1 MEEKTSSQC
10 LVCVSEILYITEKKS
25 LLILINGS
33 IGKQGVGKPEG
44 ILRFIYIN
52 LQVKMA
58 LAGRRQKHRVA
69 ES

>member
-1 MEEKTSSQC
+1 MEKKVIAVFG
-10 LVCVSEILYITEKKS
+10 VCEILYITEKNTS

-52 LQVKMA
+52 L
-58 LAGRRQKHRVA
+58 
-69 ES
+69 

>member
-52 LQVKMA
+52 L
-58 LAGRRQKHRVA
+58 
-69 ES
+69 

>member
-1 MEEKTSSQC
+1 MEKKVIAVFG
-10 LVCVSEILYITEKKS
+10 VCEILYITEKNTS

-44 ILRFIYIN
+44 ILRFININ
-52 LQVKMA
+52 LWVKMA